1 MREPANDD
9 EDLVEI
15 GTVNRVANLINT
27 IAPDCGCRGR
37 LTAALHN
44 FADLERRRRAL
55 RHLDNARSQRD
66 AIVSIVELLR
76 ELDEFYAGEGDKAVY
91 EETAMLFDDIAAVA
105 VMGARS
111 LRRLAST
118 LEL

>member
-1 MREPANDD
+1 MREGTVED

-15 GTVNRVANLINT
+15 GTVTRVANLINT
-27 IAPDCGCRGR
+27 IAPNCGCRTR
-37 LTAALHN
+37 LTAALAN
-44 FADLERRRRAL
+44 FADLERRRRSL

-66 AIVSIVELLR
+66 AIVSLLELLR

-91 EETAMLFDDIAAVA
+91 EETAMLFDDIAATA

-111 LRRLAST
+111 LRRLAT
-118 LEL
+118 ALDI

>member
-1 MREPANDD
+1 VRDEIGDD

-27 IAPDCGCRGR
+27 IAPDCGCRTR
-37 LTAALHN
+37 LTAALEN

-66 AIVSIVELLR
+66 AIISLIELLR
-76 ELDEFYAGEGDKAVY
+76 ELDGFYAGEGEKAVY
-91 EETAMLFDDIAAVA
+91 
-105 VMGARS
+105 
-111 LRRLAST
+111 
-118 LEL
+118 